1 MGLPPFMRWA
11 YIKQRDIFN
20 IKDFHE
26 VVNNQAGDIFTLG
39 TFMMWA
45 IAYITL
51 FINKYLKEK

>member
-1 MGLPPFMRWA
+1 MRWSNN
-11 YIKQRDIFN
+11 QSMDIFN
-20 IKDFHE
+20 TRDFHE